1 MVSKAVMIDEE
12 MFSIEYLREDLEEGL
27 GRRKPLRQETL
38 TEIQN
43 QIMWHF
49 GPDATKWPE
58 KDKLVKL
65 LVRHYK
71 GR

>member
-1 MVSKAVMIDEE
+1 MVSSAEMLDEKL
-12 MFSIEYLREDLEEGL
+12 FSIEYLREDLEKGL
-27 GRRKPLRQETL
+27 GRRRPLRREAL
-38 TEIQN
+38 AEIAD

-49 GPDATKWPE
+49 GPDATQWPE
-58 KDKLVKL
+58 KDKLVKI